1 MDECKQLTSSIDLY
15 GNFNLGID
23 IVDFQD
29 GQNEDFI
36 MAVNYLVDIF
46 IKYLFIDILSFL
58 WNSHINLP

>member
-1 MDECKQLTSSIDLY
+1 MHECKQLTSSIDLY
-15 GNFNLGID
+15 GNFNLDID

-36 MAVNYLVDIF
+36 MAVNSLVDIF

-58 WNSHINLP
+58 WNSHIN